1 MPSRLRN
8 INKLAINKQ
17 MALPLKFKSIK
28 NRENYLISKC
38 NIEAVK
44 LIENFE
50 FWQNK
55 KKINSI
61 PGAIIYG
68 PKGSGK
74 THLSSILK
82 QKIDCVYLTSLSN
95 TILNEVI
102 EGKNF
107 ILDNFLPGKRYPSE
121 LVMHFINQVTNK
133 EGSLLLLSRQS
144 PYEMNW
150 KLDDL
155 NSRIRSLIS
164 SEIKLPDDVLLYS
177 LIVKYSSEKNLF
189 LSDKK
194 LIYILERLDRSF
206 ESVIKVID
214 RLDTHSLE
222 FNEKVTYKNI
232 KMILDSLNE
241 D

>member
-1 MPSRLRN
+1 MFYKLRN
-8 INKLAINKQ
+8 INKLTINKQ

-28 NRENYLISKC
+28 NRENYLVSKS
-38 NIEAVK
+38 NIKAIK

-55 KKINSI
+55 NTNSI

-82 QKIDCVYLTSLSN
+82 QKIDCVYLTSLSTN
-95 TILNEVI
+95 CLEQVT
-102 EGKNF
+102 EGRNF
-107 ILDNFLPGKRYPSE
+107 ILDNFIPGESFPSE
-121 LVMHFINQVTNK
+121 LVMHFINQVTYK
-133 EGSLLLLSRQS
+133 DGSILLLSRMA
-144 PYEMNW
+144 PFEMNW
-150 KLDDL
+150 DLDDL

-177 LIVKYSSEKNLF
+177 FIVKYSNDKKLLIN
-189 LSDKK
+189 DKK
-194 LIYILERLDRSF
+194 LIYILERLDRNF

-214 RLDTHSLE
+214 RLDTFSFE
-222 FNEKVTYKNI
+222 IKEKVTYKSI
-232 KMILDSLNE
+232 KIILDSLNE

>member
-1 MPSRLRN
+1 MSSKLRN

-28 NRENYLISKC
+28 NRENYLVSKC

-44 LIENFE
+44 LIENFT
-50 FWQNK
+50 FWQSR
-55 KKINSI
+55 KKIYSI

-74 THLSSILK
+74 THLCSIFRENF
-82 QKIDCVYLTSLSN
+82 DCDYLTSLSN
-95 TILNEVI
+95 NSLERVT
-102 EGKNF
+102 EGKSF
-107 ILDNFLPGKRYPSE
+107 ILDNFLPGTRYPSE
-121 LVMHFINQVTNK
+121 LVMHFINQVTYK
-133 EGSLLLLSRQS
+133 DGSILLLSRLS
-144 PYEMNW
+144 PTEMNW

-155 NSRIRSLIS
+155 NSRIRSLVS

-206 ESVIKVID
+206 ESVIKIID
-214 RLDTHSLE
+214 KLDTYTLE
-222 FNEKVTYKNI
+222 VNEKVTYKII
-232 KMILDSLNE
+232 KIILDNLNE

>member
-1 MPSRLRN
+1 MPSKLRN
-8 INKLAINKQ
+8 INKLTINKQ
-17 MALPLKFKSIK
+17 LALPLKFKSIK
-28 NRENYLISKC
+28 NRENYIVSKC

-44 LIENFE
+44 LIENSI
-50 FWQNK
+50 FWQNRK
-55 KKINSI
+55 TINSI

-74 THLSSILK
+74 THLCSILK
-82 QKIDCVYLTSLSN
+82 QNFDCDYLTSLSN
-95 TILNEVI
+95 NSLEQVT
-102 EGKNF
+102 EGKSF

-164 SEIKLPDDVLLYS
+164 SEIKLPDDDLLYS

-194 LIYILERLDRSF
+194 IIYILERLDRSY
-206 ESVIKVID
+206 ESIIKVID

-222 FNEKVTYKNI
+222 VNEKVTYKII
-232 KMILDSLNE
+232 KIILDNLNE